1 MAKSNKDKVSQGNGY
16 ASRKWWIA
24 ILGMIVL
31 LILSLKAPADVAKVV
46 APAVSVI
53 MGVYIGGQAYAD
65 GQAEKH
71 K

>member
-1 MAKSNKDKVSQGNGY
+1 MAKSNKDRVSQGNGY
-16 ASRKWWIA
+16 ASRKFWIA

-31 LILSLKAPADVAKVV
+31 LILSLRSPDVAKAV

-53 MGVYIGGQAYAD
+53 IGVYIGGQAYAD